1 MEIIYFGHS
10 CFRLEHEG
18 YSLVIDPFQDVR
30 GYADVRTVA
39 DMVLCSHD
47 HFDHAAVSGVKYRA
61 SGRQNPFGITMIQ
74 TFHDDV
80 YGQKRGKNLVHII
93 TCCGKT
99 LVHLGDLGH
108 MLNEDQLKHIRCC
121 DCLMIPVGGV
131 YTIDSVQ
138 AWQLI
143 GEINPRIAIPMH
155 YRNGKYGLDNIGT
168 LAEFLTHSNR
178 KIAVTAQETFTLPE
192 ESDLLLVPAVKE

>member
-1 MEIIYFGHS
+1 MEIVYFGHS

-18 YSLVIDPFQDVR
+18 YSLVIDPFRDVR
-30 GYADVRTVA
+30 GYADVHTTA

-47 HFDHAAVSGVKYRA
+47 HFDHAAVSGVKYKA
-61 SGRQNPFGITMIQ
+61 SGRKNPFGITMMQ

-80 YGQKRGKNLVHII
+80 HGQKRGENLVHII

-99 LVHLGDLGH
+99 IVHLGDLGH
-108 MLNEDQLKHIRCC
+108 MLSEEQLKHIRQC
-121 DCLMIPVGGV
+121 DCLMIPIGGV
-131 YTIDSVQ
+131 YTIDSDQ

-143 GEINPRIAIPMH
+143 EQVNPRIVIPMH
-155 YRNGKYGLDNIGT
+155 YKNGKYGLENIGG

-178 KIAVTAQETFTLPE
+178 KIAVITQTAFTLPE
-192 ESDLLLVPAVKE
+192 ENHLLLVPTVKE